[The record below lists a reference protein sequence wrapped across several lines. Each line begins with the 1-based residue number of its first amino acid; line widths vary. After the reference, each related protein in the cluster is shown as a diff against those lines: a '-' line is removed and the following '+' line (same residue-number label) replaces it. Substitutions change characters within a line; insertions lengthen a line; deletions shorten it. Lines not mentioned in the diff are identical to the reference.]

1 MNPPNDA
8 ASAPEGGSA
17 QPKQHSL
24 LRASALMAS
33 GTLVSRILGLVRSM
47 MLLAVIGSAGGG
59 VAAAFQTANTL
70 PNTVF
75 NILASGVFDAVL
87 VPQIVGALKRK
98 YDGETYINRLLTLAG
113 VILFGI
119 TVVSMIAA
127 PLLVIITAAGYDAE
141 IRALAILFALL
152 CLPQLFFYGL
162 YNLLGELL
170 NARRV
175 FGPYMW
181 APVVNNV
188 IGIAGL
194 TAFFLLWG
202 TTDGRIEIADFTS
215 AQFWVLG
222 GSATLGVIA
231 QALILLI
238 PMRRAGIRFRPDFR
252 FRGTSFRSAS
262 KVAGWT
268 FATLMVS
275 QIGILSTNNLASLAD
290 SYAKTHNVFDVVGI
304 NAYATAFM
312 IFMVPQS
319 LISVSLAT
327 AIFTH
332 MAEYAAEHDDAAIA
346 KSYQMGVRTITFLV
360 LLAAAILMAG
370 SVPMMQIV
378 LPTQRNSAVV
388 VAYAIILVALMPGVA
403 STGMGLMSLRFF
415 YAYEDVKPVF
425 LFGIVPAL
433 IQVVIGWSIYA
444 VSDPHWWVAG
454 AAFAE
459 TFALIIHALIALFGV
474 ARRNP
479 LVDRKHLLV
488 SYAVFFFCAA
498 LAGAAAFGAL
508 SLVGVNT
515 SADSTLLRFLVAT
528 GKMVLVAAVATP
540 VYLLALRLLS
550 PGLSALA
557 AAPLLARLRVPA
569 PLRRVFAAPIAGNG
583 ETADIMGEETDSDS
597 GGPMDED
604 EKFENDESSSPDP
617 VPDADAAVPTDEEA
631 VPSDSEEGLPAPAEA
646 DDDAAPSEHEGED
659 EGAHGLGDV
668 FRSSDGTDSETNQ
681 DEAPLPSFE
690 EILTSQEGEAEE
702 PGESAHDSA
711 PSHSEENAIAGR
723 TCAWLTAVSAAAV
736 ASAEK
741 VKAHFAAARS
751 VAGAEEAD
759 GASAAEGDAPDL
771 TAGIAVGDEG
781 AAACASDG
789 ESPVVGES
797 SGSRIPAP
805 VAGAAI
811 PMAAA
816 GASGFDAVLAPSP
829 AVLAPSTA
837 GAPTSR
843 ASAEEILTM
852 PDSDRGARSPESPA
866 PGRTDRERRLID
878 PTKPTLILAAALT
891 VAAAVWAVST
901 ALSPVTDLDIAQSI
915 VDAQSG
921 GAQSAQSALGDDAAT
936 AAPLISSVSVLS
948 WNNDD
953 GDHPDLA
960 VNMIDQN
967 PETSW
972 RSRYFDINAFDE
984 NATVTIVVNLE
995 GPALVSGVTLQMD
1008 PSTQGGEV
1016 VVRNVT
1022 DPSNPRGGTELATSA
1037 LSESTVISLPEP
1049 TEASAIALSFRVM
1062 PTSVDG
1068 RPWAWVSELS
1078 VQ

>member
-8 ASAPEGGSA
+8 ASAPADGSA

-215 AQFWVLG
+215 TQFWVLG

-231 QALILLI
+231 QALVLLI
-238 PMRRAGIRFRPDFR
+238 PMRRAGIRFRPDFH

-290 SYAKTHNVFDVVGI
+290 SYAKTHDVFDVVGI

-319 LISVSLAT
+319 LISVSLST

-332 MAEYAAEHDDAAIA
+332 MAEYAAEHDDAALA
-346 KSYQMGVRTITFLV
+346 TSYQMGVRTITFLV

-403 STGMGLMSLRFF
+403 STGMGLMSLRVFF
-415 YAYEDVKPVF
+415 AYEDVKPVF

-433 IQVVIGWSIYA
+433 LQVAIGWSIYA

-459 TFALIIHALIALFGV
+459 TFALIVHALIALFGV

-479 LVDRKHLLV
+479 LVDRRHLIV
-488 SYAVFFFCAA
+488 SYVVFFCCAA
-498 LAGAAAFGAL
+498 LSGAVAFGAL

-528 GKMVLVAAVATP
+528 GKMLLVAAIATP

-550 PGLSALA
+550 PGLSALT
-557 AAPLLARLRVPA
+557 AAPLLARLRVPE
-569 PLRRVFAAPIAGNG
+569 PLRRVLAAPITGNG
-583 ETADIMGEETDSDS
+583 ETAEIMGENTDSDS

-604 EKFENDESSSPDP
+604 EKFENDESPSP
-617 VPDADAAVPTDEEA
+617 VPTSDAEA
-631 VPSDSEEGLPAPAEA
+631 VAPIAEEPTPSDSEEGLPAPAEA
-646 DDDAAPSEHEGED
+646 ADDAAASEHADED
-659 EGAHGLGDV
+659 EEPRELGGV
-668 FRSSDGTDSETNQ
+668 FRSLAETDSETNQ

-702 PGESAHDSA
+702 PGESAHDA
-711 PSHSEENAIAGR
+711 VPSHAEENAITGR
-723 TCAWLTAVSAAAV
+723 TRAWLTAASAAAV

-751 VAGAEEAD
+751 VAGTEAPEA
-759 GASAAEGDAPDL
+759 GAAGAALE
-771 TAGIAVGDEG
+771 DEG

-797 SGSRIPAP
+797 AASRIPAP
-805 VAGAAI
+805 VAGAGI

-816 GASGFDAVLAPSP
+816 GPSGFDAVLAPS
-829 AVLAPSTA
+829 SA

-843 ASAEEILTM
+843 ASAEEILTTPN
-852 PDSDRGARSPESPA
+852 PDGGARSPESPA
-866 PGRTDRERRLID
+866 PGRTDRDRHLID

-901 ALSPVTDLDIAQSI
+901 ALLPVTDLDIAQSV

-921 GAQSAQSALGDDAAT
+921 GAQSAQSALGGEAAT

>member
-8 ASAPEGGSA
+8 ASAPTGEPA

-98 YDGETYINRLLTLAG
+98 YGGETYINRLLTLAG
-113 VILFGI
+113 VILFAI

-127 PLLVIITAAGYDAE
+127 PLLVVITAAGYDAE

-215 AQFWVLG
+215 TQFWVLG

-231 QALILLI
+231 QALVLLI
-238 PMRRAGIRFRPDFR
+238 PMRRAGIRFRPDFH

-290 SYAKTHNVFDVVGI
+290 SYAKTHDVFDVVGI

-319 LISVSLAT
+319 LITVSLTT
-327 AIFTH
+327 AIFTR
-332 MAEYAAEHDDAAIA
+332 MAESVADRDDRSVAANYDL
-346 KSYQMGVRTITFLV
+346 GVRTITSLT
-360 LLAAAILMAG
+360 LLATAILMAA
-370 SVPMMQIV
+370 SVPMMQMV
-378 LPTQRNSAVV
+378 LYSTRNQDVV
-388 VAYAIILVALMPGVA
+388 SAYAWILVALIPGVA
-403 STGMGLMSLRFF
+403 STGMVLMSQRVFF
-415 YAYEDVKPVF
+415 AYEDIKPVF
-425 LFGIVPAL
+425 LMGIGPTIL
-433 IQVVIGWSIYA
+433 QVVVGWSMYA
-444 VSDPHWWVAG
+444 LTGAKWWVVG
-454 AAFAE
+454 AALGE
-459 TFALIIHALIALFGV
+459 TACRLVQGIIAVMWV

-479 LVDRKHLLV
+479 FVDRIALLRSYSNFLGSALIAGGVAFMILRFVGVHTKLASTAARFGVASLKVVLV
-488 SYAVFFFCAA
+488 SIIA
-498 LAGAAAFGAL
+498 
-508 SLVGVNT
+508 SLVYMVV
-515 SADSTLLRFLVAT
+515 LRFL
-528 GKMVLVAAVATP
+528 
-540 VYLLALRLLS
+540 S
-550 PGLSALA
+550 PSDSGRTI
-557 AAPLLARLRVPA
+557 APLLARLRVPE
-569 PLRRVFAAPIAGNG
+569 PLRRVLAAPITGNG
-583 ETADIMGEETDSDS
+583 ETAEIMGEDTDSDS

-604 EKFENDESSSPDP
+604 EKFENDESPSP
-617 VPDADAAVPTDEEA
+617 VPTSDAEA
-631 VPSDSEEGLPAPAEA
+631 VAPIAEEPAPSDSEEGLPAPAEA
-646 DDDAAPSEHEGED
+646 ADDAAASEHADED
-659 EGAHGLGDV
+659 EEPRELGGV
-668 FRSSDGTDSETNQ
+668 FRSLAETDSETNQ

-702 PGESAHDSA
+702 PGESDHDA
-711 PSHSEENAIAGR
+711 VPSHAEENAITGR
-723 TCAWLTAVSAAAV
+723 TRAWLTAVSAAAV

-751 VAGAEEAD
+751 VAGAEAPEG
-759 GASAAEGDAPDL
+759 GAAGAAEGDAP
-771 TAGIAVGDEG
+771 AGAALEDEG
-781 AAACASDG
+781 AAAFAADG
-789 ESPVVGES
+789 ESPAVEEAAA
-797 SGSRIPAP
+797 SRIPAP
-805 VAGAAI
+805 VAGAGI
-811 PMAAA
+811 PVAPA
-816 GASGFDAVLAPSP
+816 GPSGFDAVLAPS
-829 AVLAPSTA
+829 SA
-837 GAPTSR
+837 GAAKIR
-843 ASAEEILTM
+843 ASAEELLTTPN
-852 PDSDRGARSPESPA
+852 PDGGAHPPASPEPD
-866 PGRTDRERRLID
+866 RTDRERRLID

-891 VAAAVWAVST
+891 VAAAVWAVGT

-921 GAQSAQSALGDDAAT
+921 GAQSAQSALDGEAAS
-936 AAPLISSVSVLS
+936 AAPMISSVSVLS

-1049 TEASAIALSFRVM
+1049 TEADAIALSFRVM

>member
-8 ASAPEGGSA
+8 ASAPADGSA

-215 AQFWVLG
+215 TQFWVLG

-231 QALILLI
+231 QALVLLI
-238 PMRRAGIRFRPDFR
+238 PMRRAGIRFRPDFH

-290 SYAKTHNVFDVVGI
+290 SYAKTHDVFDVVGI

-319 LISVSLAT
+319 LISVSLST

-332 MAEYAAEHDDAAIA
+332 MAEYAAEHDDAALA
-346 KSYQMGVRTITFLV
+346 TSYQMGVRTITFLV

-403 STGMGLMSLRFF
+403 STGMGLMSLRVFF
-415 YAYEDVKPVF
+415 AYEDVKPVF

-433 IQVVIGWSIYA
+433 LQVAIGWSIYA

-459 TFALIIHALIALFGV
+459 TFALIVHALIALFGV

-479 LVDRKHLLV
+479 LVDRRHLIV
-488 SYAVFFFCAA
+488 SYVVFFCCAA
-498 LAGAAAFGAL
+498 LAGAVAFGAL

-528 GKMVLVAAVATP
+528 GKMLLVAAIATP

-550 PGLSALA
+550 PGLSALT

-569 PLRRVFAAPIAGNG
+569 PLRRVLAAPITGNG

-617 VPDADAAVPTDEEA
+617 TPDADAAAPIDEEA
-631 VPSDSEEGLPAPAEA
+631 A
-646 DDDAAPSEHEGED
+646 DDAAASEHDDED
-659 EGAHGLGDV
+659 EAAHGLGDV
-668 FRSSDGTDSETNQ
+668 FRSSDGTDSETDP

-711 PSHSEENAIAGR
+711 PSHAKENAIAGR
-723 TCAWLTAVSAAAV
+723 TRAWLTAASAAAV

-741 VKAHFAAARS
+741 VKARFAAPQP
-751 VAGAEEAD
+751 VAGAEAPEA
-759 GASAAEGDAPDL
+759 GAVEGDAPDGDAPDL

-797 SGSRIPAP
+797 AASRIPAP
-805 VAGAAI
+805 VAGAGI

-816 GASGFDAVLAPSP
+816 GPSGFD

-843 ASAEEILTM
+843 ASAEEILTTPN
-852 PDSDRGARSPESPA
+852 PDGGARSPESPA
-866 PGRTDRERRLID
+866 PGRTDRDRHLID

-901 ALSPVTDLDIAQSI
+901 ALSPVTDLDIAQSV

-921 GAQSAQSALGDDAAT
+921 GAQSAQSALGGEAAT

-1049 TEASAIALSFRVM
+1049 TEATAIALSFRVM

>member
-1 MNPPNDA
+1 
-8 ASAPEGGSA
+8 
-17 QPKQHSL
+17 
-24 LRASALMAS
+24 MAS

-141 IRALAILFALL
+141 IRVLAILFALL

-238 PMRRAGIRFRPDFR
+238 PMRRAGIRFRPDFH

-290 SYAKTHNVFDVVGI
+290 SYAKTHDVFDVVGI

-332 MAEYAAEHDDAAIA
+332 MAEYAAERDDAAIA

-498 LAGAAAFGAL
+498 LAGAAAFGVL

-528 GKMVLVAAVATP
+528 GKMLLVAAIATP

-569 PLRRVFAAPIAGNG
+569 PLRRVLAAPIAGNG
-583 ETADIMGEETDSDS
+583 ETADIMEETDSDS

-617 VPDADAAVPTDEEA
+617 TPDADAAAPIDEEA
-631 VPSDSEEGLPAPAEA
+631 APSDSEDGRPAPAEA
-646 DDDAAPSEHEGED
+646 GDDAAPSEHEGKD

-668 FRSSDGTDSETNQ
+668 FRSSDGTDSETNP

-702 PGESAHDSA
+702 PDESAHDA
-711 PSHSEENAIAGR
+711 VPSHAEENAIAGR
-723 TCAWLTAVSAAAV
+723 TRAWLTAVSAAAV

-759 GASAAEGDAPDL
+759 GASTAEGDAPAGDSPDL
-771 TAGIAVGDEG
+771 TAGDEG
-781 AAACASDG
+781 AAAFAADG

-805 VAGAAI
+805 VAGAAV
-811 PMAAA
+811 PVAAA
-816 GASGFDAVLAPSP
+816 GASGFDAVLAPST

-837 GAPTSR
+837 GAPKSR
-843 ASAEEILTM
+843 ASTEELLTM
-852 PDSDRGARSPESPA
+852 PDSGRGARSPESPA
-866 PGRTDRERRLID
+866 PGRTDRDRRLID
-878 PTKPTLILAAALT
+878 PTKPTLILAATLT
-891 VAAAVWAVST
+891 VAAAVWALST

-915 VDAQSG
+915 VDAQSV

-936 AAPLISSVSVLS
+936 TTPMISSVSVLS

-984 NATVTIVVNLE
+984 SATVTIVVNLE
-995 GPALVSGVTLQMD
+995 GPVLVSGVTLQMD

-1068 RPWAWVSELS
+1068 RPWAWVNELT

>member
-8 ASAPEGGSA
+8 ASAPTGEPA
-17 QPKQHSL
+17 QSKQHSL

-98 YDGETYINRLLTLAG
+98 YGGETYINRLLTLAG
-113 VILFGI
+113 VILFAI

-127 PLLVIITAAGYDAE
+127 PLLVVITAAGYDAE

-215 AQFWVLG
+215 TQFWVLG

-231 QALILLI
+231 QALVLLI
-238 PMRRAGIRFRPDFR
+238 PMRRAGIRFRPDFH

-290 SYAKTHNVFDVVGI
+290 SYAKTHDVFDVVGI

-319 LISVSLAT
+319 LISVSLST

-332 MAEYAAEHDDAAIA
+332 MAEYAAEHDDAALA

-403 STGMGLMSLRFF
+403 STGMGLMSLRVFF
-415 YAYEDVKPVF
+415 AYEDVKPVF

-433 IQVVIGWSIYA
+433 LQVAIGWSIYA

-459 TFALIIHALIALFGV
+459 TFALIVHALIALFGV

-479 LVDRKHLLV
+479 LVDRRHLIV
-488 SYAVFFFCAA
+488 SYIVFFCCAA

-515 SADSTLLRFLVAT
+515 SADSTLLRFLMAT
-528 GKMVLVAAVATP
+528 GKMVLVAAIATP
-540 VYLLALRLLS
+540 VYLLALRFLS
-550 PGLSALA
+550 PGLSALT
-557 AAPLLARLRVPA
+557 AAPLLARLRVPE
-569 PLRRVFAAPIAGNG
+569 PLRRVLAAPITGNG
-583 ETADIMGEETDSDS
+583 ETAEIMGEDTDSDS

-604 EKFENDESSSPDP
+604 EKFENDESPSP
-617 VPDADAAVPTDEEA
+617 VPTSDAEA
-631 VPSDSEEGLPAPAEA
+631 VAPIAEEPAPSDSEEGLPAPAEA
-646 DDDAAPSEHEGED
+646 ADDAAASEHADED
-659 EGAHGLGDV
+659 EEPRELGGV
-668 FRSSDGTDSETNQ
+668 FRSLAETDSETNQ

-702 PGESAHDSA
+702 PGESDHDA
-711 PSHSEENAIAGR
+711 VPSHAEENAITGR
-723 TCAWLTAVSAAAV
+723 TRAWLTAVSAAAV

-751 VAGAEEAD
+751 VAGAEAPEAEA
-759 GASAAEGDAPDL
+759 GAAEGDAPAGDSPDL
-771 TAGIAVGDEG
+771 TAGAALEDEG
-781 AAACASDG
+781 AAAFAADG
-789 ESPVVGES
+789 ESPAVEEAAA
-797 SGSRIPAP
+797 SRIPAP
-805 VAGAAI
+805 VAGAGI
-811 PMAAA
+811 PVAPA
-816 GASGFDAVLAPSP
+816 GPSGFDAVLAPS
-829 AVLAPSTA
+829 SA
-837 GAPTSR
+837 GAAKIR
-843 ASAEEILTM
+843 ASAEELLTTPN
-852 PDSDRGARSPESPA
+852 PDGGAHPPASPEPD
-866 PGRTDRERRLID
+866 RTDRERRLID

-891 VAAAVWAVST
+891 VAAAVWAVGT

-921 GAQSAQSALGDDAAT
+921 GAQSAQSALDGEAAS
-936 AAPLISSVSVLS
+936 AAPMISSVSVLS

-1049 TEASAIALSFRVM
+1049 TETGAIALSFRVM